1 MRKNILCSEN
11 VGKDPRD
18 NEGEGS
24 KEERKKYGKEIT
36 QATNHFKA
44 NESRS
49 SQTLRIVDRINGTLF
64 NIKTFT
70 DSAMLA
76 QRSHAI
82 WIRAIKLK
90 VT

>member
-1 MRKNILCSEN
+1 MLRKIQL
-11 VGKDPRD
+11 RD

-36 QATNHFKA
+36 QATHHFKA

-49 SQTLRIVDRINGTLF
+49 SQTLCIVYRINGILI
-64 NIKTFT
+64 NIKTLT
-70 DSAMLA
+70 DSAILA

-82 WIRAIKLK
+82 WVQTLKLK
-90 VT
+90 DT